1 NIHQHLYS
9 SNKMWTELSKQAR
22 TIAYSTE
29 RVKSEKHSTCEALA
43 YEQYKGRLCQRS
55 YEKVTNESLVAAMLE
70 AIGEEKTTEVIQGWL
85 ANLAT
90 PVFADDTALLQAI
103 DAGQC
108 DVGIV
113 NSYYFGR
120 LHNAQ
125 PDVKVKLFWPNQED
139 RGVHVNISGAG

>member
-1 NIHQHLYS
+1 
-9 SNKMWTELSKQAR
+9 
-22 TIAYSTE
+22 
-29 RVKSEKHSTCEALA
+29 
-43 YEQYKGRLCQRS
+43 
-55 YEKVTNESLVAAMLE
+55 MLE
-70 AIGEEKTTEVIQGWL
+70 SIGEEKTTEVIQGWL

-139 RGVHVNISGAG
+139 RGVHVNISGAGVTRHAKHPEEATRLLEWMTTEEAQRIFANVNMERSEEHTSELQSRPQLV